1 MDPKIVQ
8 KKPIKKNIRC
18 KHNAKKDTIL
28 PKYYFEHISE
38 IQTRTIHKYLRNL
51 PKLILERKKCF
62 KKFEA
67 AYKEIKEN
75 NKLRLK
81 KRMYKINNYK
91 GNVYW
96 QLVIKV
102 KDTEIAQDILF
113 SNGIETGIT
122 NLPNLSSEFG
132 IDLPNSI
139 SLKNN
144 HIFIPLH
151 SYLNKN
157 HYKKMIL
164 KLIETKQI

>member
-1 MDPKIVQ
+1 
-8 KKPIKKNIRC
+8 
-18 KHNAKKDTIL
+18 
-28 PKYYFEHISE
+28 
-38 IQTRTIHKYLRNL
+38 
-51 PKLILERKKCF
+51 
-62 KKFEA
+62 
-67 AYKEIKEN
+67 
-75 NKLRLK
+75 
-81 KRMYKINNYK
+81 MYKINNYK